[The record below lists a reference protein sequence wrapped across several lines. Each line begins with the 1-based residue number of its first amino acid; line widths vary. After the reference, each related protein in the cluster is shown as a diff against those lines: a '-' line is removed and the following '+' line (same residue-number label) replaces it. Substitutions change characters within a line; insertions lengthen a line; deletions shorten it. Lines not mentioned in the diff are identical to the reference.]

1 VNVDQLARD
10 ESPPELVCRRQAWK
24 DGYPWL
30 DRAFKAI
37 GPGERAASE
46 GWRVRIED
54 ELKTTLDFKVRPDGT
69 AVVWCGM
76 SGHDFSH
83 EPTTKELFEG
93 LADAYRRELKR
104 RRQPTSDP
112 RRHLDRERRDSPTWR
127 VPGVRNLPPPVSES
141 LTRTLAAILQPR
153 VEDLAAIFLGV
164 TALTLVLSAVA
175 IMVS

>member
-1 VNVDQLARD
+1 VNVDQPARD
-10 ESPPELVCRRQAWK
+10 EPPPELVCRRQAWK

-83 EPTTKELFEG
+83 EPTTRELFEG
-93 LADAYRRELKR
+93 LAEAYRRELKR
-104 RRQPTSDP
+104 RRQQASDP
-112 RRHLDRERRDSPTWR
+112 RRRLEGEPRHAPAWR
-127 VPGVRNLPPPVSES
+127 VPAVRTLPAPVSES
-141 LTRTLAAILQPR
+141 LARILAAVLQPR
-153 VEDLAAIFLGV
+153 LEDLVAIFLGV